1 MKKLLPLLG
10 RLLLFG
16 CRKQG
21 AVHATACKG
30 AGTRVRGGLAL
41 PSGKNHGMTTLR
53 NTLAAL
59 EGCE

>member
-1 MKKLLPLLG
+1 MYEIYNTGSKRALEIKLDLCYAPHPPH
-10 RLLLFG
+10 
-16 CRKQG
+16 QG
-21 AVHATACKG
+21 AG
-30 AGTRVRGGLAL
+30 NRVRGGLAL